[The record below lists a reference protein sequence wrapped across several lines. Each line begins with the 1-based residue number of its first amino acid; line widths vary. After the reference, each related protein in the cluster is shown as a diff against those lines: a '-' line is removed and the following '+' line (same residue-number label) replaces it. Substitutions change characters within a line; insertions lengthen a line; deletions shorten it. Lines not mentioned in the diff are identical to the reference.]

1 MHILIIPSEVYASK
15 ESPLAGIFQQ
25 HQARA
30 LTRAGYKVGVIS
42 IQLRSFELLRDRLL
56 GWPQGVEV
64 DRDREIPVIR
74 YHGWYWIPHIVRGKT
89 WLTLRVGMKLY
100 VRYVEEHGTPDL
112 IHAHNA
118 LYAGL
123 LASRIKEKFGTPY
136 VITEHSTAYAR
147 GLVSECQIPYV
158 REAFLN
164 ADKRLFVS
172 SGLGKILERFLGD
185 DVSPWHCV
193 PNILDNTFDKTLPI
207 QGSDG
212 GSRESFRFLT
222 VGNLSARK
230 GHGELLSAFA
240 LKFRGQNAVQLR
252 IGGTGPLRK
261 QLERRAMELGIDNQL
276 RFLGQLDRKQ
286 VCFEMKT
293 CHAFVLPSHYETFG
307 VVLIEALSLGK
318 PVISTR
324 CGGPE
329 EIVNPG
335 NGVLV
340 SAKDVVGLGEAMEAM
355 QMDINKYDNVWIR
368 QDCMSRFGENAV
380 IGELS
385 NMYSEVCQQRHWCDP

>member
-1 MHILIIPSEVYASK
+1 MHILIIPSEVYASQ

-30 LTRAGYKVGVIS
+30 LARAGYKVGVIS

-64 DRDREIPVIR
+64 DSDQGIQVIR
-74 YHGWYWIPHIVRGKT
+74 YHGWYWIPYIVRGKT
-89 WLTLRVGMKLY
+89 WLTLRVGMRLFA
-100 VRYVEEHGTPDL
+100 RYVEEHGTPDL

-123 LASRIKEKFGTPY
+123 LASRIKGKFGAPY

-147 GLVSECQIPYV
+147 GLVSDCQTPYV

-164 ADKRLFVS
+164 ADKRFFVS
-172 SGLGKILERFLGD
+172 SALGKILERFLGD
-185 DVSPWHCV
+185 GVSPWQCV
-193 PNILDNTFDKTLPI
+193 PNILDNTFGEKPRI
-207 QGSDG
+207 EGSEG
-212 GSRESFRFLT
+212 GSRKPFRFLT
-222 VGNLSARK
+222 IGNLSERK
-230 GHGELLSAFA
+230 GHRDLLTAFA
-240 LKFRGQNAVQLR
+240 LKFRGQSALQLR
-252 IGGTGPLRK
+252 IGGEGPLRT
-261 QLERRAMELGIDNQL
+261 QLERQAMELGIDNQL
-276 RFLGQLDRKQ
+276 RFLGQLDREQ
-286 VCFEMKT
+286 VRFEMKT

-307 VVLIEALSLGK
+307 VVLIEALSFGK

-329 EIVNPG
+329 EIVNPR

-340 SAKDVVGLGEAMEAM
+340 STKDIVGLGEAMEAM
-355 QMDINKYDNVWIR
+355 RININRYDNVWI
-368 QDCMSRFGENAV
+368 QEDCVSRFGENAV
-380 IGELS
+380 VGKLS
-385 NMYSEVCQQRHWCDP
+385 SMYSEVCQQRTF

>member
-1 MHILIIPSEVYASK
+1 MHILIIPSEAYASQ

-30 LTRAGYKVGVIS
+30 LMRAGYEVGVIS
-42 IQLRSFELLRDRLL
+42 IQLRSFELLRNRLL
-56 GWPQGVEV
+56 GWPQGIEA
-64 DRDREIPVIR
+64 DSDQGIPVIR
-74 YHGWYWIPHIVRGKT
+74 YHGWYWIPCIVRGKT
-89 WLTLRVGMKLY
+89 WLTLRAGMRLLK
-100 VRYVEEHGTPDL
+100 RYIREHGMPDV

-123 LASRIKEKFGTPY
+123 LASRIKEKLDIPY

-147 GLVSECQIPYV
+147 GLVSDCQVPYV
-158 REAFLN
+158 REAFFN

-172 SGLGKILERFLGD
+172 SDLGRILERFLGN

-193 PNILDNTFDKTLPI
+193 PNILDNTFRQEPRI
-207 QGSDG
+207 QESDG
-212 GSRESFRFLT
+212 GAREPFRFLT
-222 VGNLSARK
+222 IGNLSQRK
-230 GHGELLSAFA
+230 GHGDLLSAFA
-240 LKFRGQNAVQLR
+240 LKFREQNAVQLR
-252 IGGTGPLRK
+252 IGGEGPLGK
-261 QLERRAMELGIDNQL
+261 QLERQAMELGIDNQL
-276 RFLGQLDRKQ
+276 RFLGPLDREQ
-286 VCFEMKT
+286 VRFEMKT

-329 EIVNPG
+329 EIVTPK

-340 SAKDVVGLGEAMEAM
+340 STKDIVGLGEAMEAM
-355 QMDINKYDNVWIR
+355 RTNINRYDNVWI
-368 QDCMSRFGENAV
+368 QEDCVSRFGENAV
-380 IGELS
+380 VGMLS
-385 NMYSEVCQQRHWCDP
+385 NIYSEVCQQRMF